1 MAAPSR
7 YVVWDAPKGRDLVSG
22 KTREFYGNATC
33 VAQVG
38 IGGRHFQFSVL
49 R

>member
-1 MAAPSR
+1 MVAPCR
-7 YVVWDAPKGRDLVSG
+7 HVVWAARTERCLVSG

-33 VAQVG
+33 IAQVG
-38 IGGRHFQFSVL
+38 IEGCHFQFSVL